1 VILCP
6 AEYSKAVDIWSI
18 GCIFSE
24 LLGRNPLFPGDNY
37 FDQIQKIISI
47 LGSPTKED
55 VQFITNTQA
64 KEFLFSLPRRTKQSF
79 KSLFPKANPLALD
92 LLSKMLVFN
101 PSKRNTIQECI
112 SHPYFEGLHNSEE
125 EPICDEEF
133 DWKFDEVELTKE
145 NLQRMIYEE
154 SLLFHP

>member
-1 VILCP
+1 
-6 AEYSKAVDIWSI
+6 
-18 GCIFSE
+18 
-24 LLGRNPLFPGDNY
+24 
-37 FDQIQKIISI
+37 
-47 LGSPTKED
+47 
-55 VQFITNTQA
+55 
-64 KEFLFSLPRRTKQSF
+64 
-79 KSLFPKANPLALD
+79 
-92 LLSKMLVFN
+92 MLVFN

-125 EPICDEEF
+125 EPICEEAF